1 MKNPIFIG
9 SAVALVTPFSADGSV
24 NYEMLGQLLDMHLAE
39 GTDAVVL
46 CATSGESP
54 VLSVDEYEKILRF
67 GVKRIAGRI
76 PVIAGAGSNS
86 TAHALELCKTA
97 ESAGAD
103 ALLVVTPYYNKT
115 SQNGLIA
122 HYSYLA
128 DRVQKPIIIYNIPS
142 RTGVNV
148 KPETYKRLAEHPNI
162 NGVKEANG
170 DISSVARTVALCG
183 DEFNIYSGNDDQTL
197 PMLSLGGKGVISVFA
212 NCMPREMHDLC
223 VSFLHGDTKKAAE
236 LEAKFLPLMDAL
248 FMDVNP
254 IPVKEALRL
263 MGIDCGICRLPLV
276 EMDSA
281 AKQKLAA
288 VLKTYGLIQ

>member
-54 VLSVDEYEKILRF
+54 VLSTDEYEKILRF

-223 VSFLHGDTKKAAE
+223 ASFFHGDTKKAAE

>member
-24 NYEMLGQLLDMHLAE
+24 NYEMIGQLLDMHLAE

-223 VSFLHGDTKKAAE
+223 ASFFHGDTKKAAE

>member
-281 AKQKLAA
+281 AKQKLAG

>member
-223 VSFLHGDTKKAAE
+223 ASFFHGDTKKAAE

-281 AKQKLAA
+281 AKQKLAG

>member
-1 MKNPIFIG
+1 
-9 SAVALVTPFSADGSV
+9 
-24 NYEMLGQLLDMHLAE
+24 MHLAE

-148 KPETYKRLAEHPNI
+148 KPETYKRLA
-162 NGVKEANG
+162 
-170 DISSVARTVALCG
+170 DIRT
-183 DEFNIYSGNDDQTL
+183 ST
-197 PMLSLGGKGVISVFA
+197 
-212 NCMPREMHDLC
+212 
-223 VSFLHGDTKKAAE
+223 
-236 LEAKFLPLMDAL
+236 
-248 FMDVNP
+248 
-254 IPVKEALRL
+254 
-263 MGIDCGICRLPLV
+263 
-276 EMDSA
+276 
-281 AKQKLAA
+281 
-288 VLKTYGLIQ
+288 VLKKQMVIFHL